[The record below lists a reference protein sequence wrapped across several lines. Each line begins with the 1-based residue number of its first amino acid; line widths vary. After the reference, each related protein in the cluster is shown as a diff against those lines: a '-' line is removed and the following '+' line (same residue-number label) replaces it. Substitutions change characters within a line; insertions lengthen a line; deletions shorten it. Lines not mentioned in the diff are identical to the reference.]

1 MEWANTRREMI
12 GYFAIFC
19 CFLAVLQ
26 IVARLSLGRHSSRH
40 IYLLITLALLAYIL
54 YFGGTLIAMTVFPP
68 PAGLHWHLPVL
79 FALGPAIHY
88 FLKFSLL
95 PDEDVPWQVLL
106 LQWLPAALC
115 LAFVASPLYPQ
126 RELTLIDLLKQFP
139 GKKHDTHDA
148 VAMIAFAVNTA
159 YYVVNAYRTRFIFR
173 LQRAEL
179 SGIILYIVIFQVGS
193 IVTPVIAFVAM
204 WVHSID
210 LLIVSCG
217 LIAASILFGYVA
229 SIRYPEFFAPLQ
241 EQARQEK
248 YRNSQLKGV
257 NTKALDDKLDILL
270 KEEKVFLNDRLSVK
284 ALSQLMQITPHQLSE
299 YINVRFQKN
308 FSSLMNEYRVAEAK
322 RQLLADPGLS
332 VIEIAFA
339 SGFGTKSN
347 FNSVFLKAT
356 GMSPQ
361 QFRRANSP

>member
-1 MEWANTRREMI
+1 MI
-12 GYFAIFC
+12 GYLAIFC
-19 CFLAVLQ
+19 SFLAILQ
-26 IVARLSLGRHSSRH
+26 IFARVSLGRHSSRH

-54 YFGGTLIAMTVFPP
+54 YFGGTLIAVTAFPP

-95 PDEDVPWQVLL
+95 PDEDVPWQVLV

-115 LAFVASPLYPQ
+115 LVFVASPLYPQ
-126 RELTLIDLLKQFP
+126 RGLSLPELLKSFP
-139 GKKHDTHDA
+139 TKQHDTHDL
-148 VAMIAFAVNTA
+148 VAMVAFAVNTA

-173 LQRAEL
+173 LPRAEL
-179 SGIILYIVIFQVGS
+179 SGIILYILIFQIGS

-204 WVHSID
+204 GVHSID
-210 LLIVSCG
+210 LLIVSCA

-248 YRNSQLKGV
+248 YRNSQLKGI
-257 NTKALDDKLDILL
+257 NTRALDDKLDLLL
-270 KEEKVFLNDRLSVK
+270 KEEKIFLNDRLSVK
-284 ALSQLMQITPHQLSE
+284 ALSQLLQITPHQMSE

-308 FSSLMNEYRVAEAK
+308 FSSLMNAYRVEEAK

-347 FNSVFLKAT
+347 FNSVFLKTT

-361 QFRRANSP
+361 QFRRSNSP